1 MKQCLL
7 FGNCQ
12 CSGVKKFLEFSTFYS
27 IYEVHQFANWE
38 MIQNGEH
45 LPIQLLKEADLVIY
59 QPLSDV
65 HGCYSTDRSHPH
77 SFFHLLKPDCKT
89 ISFPRIHNN
98 AIFPLF
104 HKNEKN
110 VMYGSIK
117 NKVSSLEELL
127 HLYDA
132 NQLDFDFDQRMKKN
146 YEVALQKDSQC
157 DVKIADF
164 IYNNLSKHK
173 LFLTQDHPTSI
184 VFDEVTRQIC
194 VLLNLTYKPLPV
206 EENITGLQDSVYHNV
221 SCQYPISRYS
231 ICHFQLEYIQ
241 SETEEANIFYRNN
254 VIQFYNSYYGIQ
266 RK

>member
-1 MKQCLL
+1 MKHCIL

-12 CSGVKKFLEFSTFYS
+12 CSGIKKFLEFSNFYS

-38 MIQNGEH
+38 MIQNVEH
-45 LPIQLLKEADLVIY
+45 FPIQLLKEADLVIY

-65 HGCYSTDRSHPH
+65 HRCYSTNRSQPH
-77 SFFHLLKPDCKT
+77 SFFHLLKPECKT

-104 HKNEKN
+104 HKNETS
-110 VMYGSIK
+110 VMYGCIK
-117 NKVSSLEELL
+117 NRVSSLEELV
-127 HLYDA
+127 HLYDT

-146 YEVALQKDSQC
+146 YEIALQKEIQC

-164 IYNNLSKHK
+164 IYKNISKHK
-173 LFLTQDHPTSI
+173 LFLTHDHPTSI

-194 VLLNLTYKPLPV
+194 VLLNLTYNPLPV
-206 EENITGLQDSVYHNV
+206 EDNITGLQDSVYHNV

-231 ICHFQLEYIQ
+231 IRHFHFMYIHE
-241 SETEEANIFYRNN
+241 ETEEANTFYRNN
-254 VIQFYNSYYGIQ
+254 IIQFYKSHIMEL
-266 RK
+266 RE